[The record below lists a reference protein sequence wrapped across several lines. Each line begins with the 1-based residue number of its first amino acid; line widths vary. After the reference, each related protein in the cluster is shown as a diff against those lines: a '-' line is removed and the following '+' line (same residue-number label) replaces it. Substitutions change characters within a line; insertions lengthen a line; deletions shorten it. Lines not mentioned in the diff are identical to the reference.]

1 MIATSDGPRIVE
13 IAPRLDGC
21 HMWRLIEA
29 AHGVN
34 LIAMAVDC
42 LSGEPS
48 APSAPARAADAGHA
62 LMFQQM
68 PPGSSFHKAGF
79 PVPEGAL
86 YHEYRYEDGQ
96 TVAPINGRLEV
107 VGYYVCRT

>member
-1 MIATSDGPRIVE
+1 
-13 IAPRLDGC
+13 
-21 HMWRLIEA
+21 
-29 AHGVN
+29 
-34 LIAMAVDC
+34 
-42 LSGEPS
+42 
-48 APSAPARAADAGHA
+48 
-62 LMFQQM
+62 MFQQM